1 MFNLI
6 KTALK
11 HSPSKRKL
19 QFPTRQRPIS
29 TGDNDVGDGFRDYSS
44 KSFKY
49 LKNICFLLNN
59 IEIFLKARIRIV

>member
-19 QFPTRQRPIS
+19 QLSTRQRPIS
-29 TGDNDVGDGFRDYSS
+29 TGDNDVGDGFKDFSS
-44 KSFKY
+44 KPF
-49 LKNICFLLNN
+49 N
-59 IEIFLKARIRIV
+59 KAYVLY